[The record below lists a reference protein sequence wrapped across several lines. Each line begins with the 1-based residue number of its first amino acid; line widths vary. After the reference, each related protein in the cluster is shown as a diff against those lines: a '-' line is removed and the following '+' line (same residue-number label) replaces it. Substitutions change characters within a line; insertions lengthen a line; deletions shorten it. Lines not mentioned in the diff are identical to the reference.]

1 MLTSLFVDQNCKFSR
16 LTNFEIQIAPI
27 TNKHNFSAY
36 HTDCFAS
43 FGNQKALLMS
53 FKDDFVF
60 PSVVKFPRVRAASQL
75 WEIQFVL

>member
-36 HTDCFAS
+36 EPIALLLLVL
-43 FGNQKALLMS
+43 NQKAQLMS
-53 FKDDFVF
+53 LKDDFV
-60 PSVVKFPRVRAASQL
+60 
-75 WEIQFVL
+75 